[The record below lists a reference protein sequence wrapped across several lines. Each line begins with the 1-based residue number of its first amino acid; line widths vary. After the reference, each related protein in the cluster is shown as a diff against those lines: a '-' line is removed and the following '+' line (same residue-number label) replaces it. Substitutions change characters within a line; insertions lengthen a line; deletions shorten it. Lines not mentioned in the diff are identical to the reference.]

1 MSNTAMEKT
10 IFLAVPVEA
19 AWAYL
24 TEAEKLGQ
32 WFFKTDA
39 DFSEGAEYT
48 LYSREE
54 EGAKRCWGEVLEMS
68 APNRLRQSFTIAPL
82 GGVMTELLWELNAVD
97 GGTRIKLTHTGIEAA
112 GEAAFGLMSA
122 LDGGWDT
129 HFKHLREVV
138 AG

>member
-1 MSNTAMEKT
+1 MSGTAIEKT
-10 IFLAVPVEA
+10 VFLAVPIEA
-19 AWAYL
+19 AWRFL
-24 TEAEKLGQ
+24 TEAKKLEQ

-39 DFSEGAEYT
+39 DFEEGAEYT

-82 GGVMTELLWELNAVD
+82 GGVMTELLWELNAVE

-122 LDGGWDT
+122 LDDGWDK
-129 HFKHLREVV
+129 HFAHMREAV

>member
-1 MSNTAMEKT
+1 MNETALEKT
-10 IFLAVPVEA
+10 VFLGVPIEA
-19 AWAYL
+19 AWGFL
-24 TEAEKLGQ
+24 TEAKKLEQ

-39 DFSEGAEYT
+39 DFEVGAEYT

-54 EGAKRCWGEVLEMS
+54 QGAKRRWGEVLEMS

-122 LDGGWDT
+122 LDDGWDK
-129 HFKHLREVV
+129 HFAPMREAV
-138 AG
+138 AA

>member
-1 MSNTAMEKT
+1 MSVTAMEKT
-10 IFLAVPVEA
+10 IFLAVPIEA
-19 AWAYL
+19 AWGFL
-24 TEAEKLGQ
+24 TEAKKLEQ

-39 DFSEGAEYT
+39 DFVEGAAYT

-97 GGTRIKLTHTGIEAA
+97 GGTRVKLTHTGIEAA
-112 GEAAFGLMSA
+112 GDAAFGLMSA
-122 LDGGWDT
+122 LDDGWDK
-129 HFKHLREVV
+129 HFAHMRE
-138 AG
+138 AANG

>member
-1 MSNTAMEKT
+1 MNSTAIEKT
-10 IFLAVPVEA
+10 VFLGVPIEA
-19 AWAYL
+19 AWGFL
-24 TEAEKLGQ
+24 TEAKKLEQ

-39 DFSEGAEYT
+39 DFEVGAEYT

-82 GGVMTELLWELNAVD
+82 GGVMTELLWELNAVE

-122 LDGGWDT
+122 LDDGWDK
-129 HFKHLREVV
+129 HFAHMREAV